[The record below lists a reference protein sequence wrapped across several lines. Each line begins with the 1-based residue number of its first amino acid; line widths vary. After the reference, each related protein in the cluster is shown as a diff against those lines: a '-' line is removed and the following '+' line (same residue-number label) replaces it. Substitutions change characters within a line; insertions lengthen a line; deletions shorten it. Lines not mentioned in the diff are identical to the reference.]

1 MKLYSGIDLHSNN
14 SHIGIKNKIGKRL
27 FSKRIPN
34 DLNII
39 LKTLSPYKSEMFSG
53 EDFYL

>member
-1 MKLYSGIDLHSNN
+1 MKLYNGIDLHSNN
-14 SHIGIKNKIGKRL
+14 SHMESKIKEEKEL